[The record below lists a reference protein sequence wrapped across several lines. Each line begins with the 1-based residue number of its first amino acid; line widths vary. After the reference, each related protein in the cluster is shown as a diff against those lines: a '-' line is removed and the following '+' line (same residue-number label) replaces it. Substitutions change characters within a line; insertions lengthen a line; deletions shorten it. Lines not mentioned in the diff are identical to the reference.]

1 MKNPQLPQRRRRARE
16 IALQVLYALS
26 ANPDNTP
33 EAALGM
39 LPYEEEPQ
47 EVREY
52 ALFLIKGVC
61 ENQEKVDYLLRAYI
75 VKWRPERMVRVDLM
89 AVRLA
94 LFEGVLSKSV
104 PLAVAISESVEL
116 AKLFGTEDSGRF
128 VNGVLGKIVRFLEAE
143 KASGEEAGSEGEG
156 EKNSPSSGEVSSSA
170 WNEPNLPSR

>member
-1 MKNPQLPQRRRRARE
+1 VKGSRLSQKRRRARE

-33 EAALGM
+33 EAALAM
-39 LPYEEEPQ
+39 LPYEEEPR

-52 ALFLIKGVC
+52 ALFLIKGVRDS
-61 ENQEKVDYLLRAYI
+61 QEEIDYFLRAYI

-89 AVRLA
+89 AVCLA

-128 VNGVLGKIVRFLEAE
+128 VNGVLGKIVRLLEAE
-143 KASGEEAGSEGEG
+143 EVSK
-156 EKNSPSSGEVSSSA
+156 EKGNEDENKEKPSSGEVPLSS
-170 WNEPNLPSR
+170 WDEPHSPSQ

>member
-1 MKNPQLPQRRRRARE
+1 MKGSQLPQKRRRARE

-33 EAALGM
+33 EAALAM
-39 LPYEEEPQ
+39 LPYEEEPR
-47 EVREY
+47 EVGEY

-61 ENQEKVDYLLRAYI
+61 DNREKIDYFLRAYI

-89 AVRLA
+89 AVELA

-128 VNGVLGKIVRFLEAE
+128 VNGVLGKIVRFLESSE
-143 KASGEEAGSEGEG
+143 VSGEGLPKEDL
-156 EKNSPSSGEVSSSA
+156 PSGEVSVS
-170 WNEPNLPSR
+170 WNEESLPPSR